1 MNTDALIELISK
13 KVLEQLT
20 MAAAP
25 VAVTQPVRK
34 ESVLVIGEK
43 VDREALT
50 QALGQGF
57 EISLLADVL
66 EPSAENFDHIVLAD
80 LPNKLL
86 GDMAMGLERGR
97 DGCVI
102 VESLM
107 LGKTVHI
114 LEEGIVYRRFK
125 ETAKPAFYQLFEQK
139 EQALV
144 SYGMIVVACTD
155 LARVLK
161 GEVVAPAATVPAA
174 RTTPAVVATTSALEP
189 VKSVRTDAMEITH
202 KRVISERDLSR
213 AHEDGYTRFAVTQQ
227 ALLTPLAKDFVR
239 LNELQVDRISA
250 A

>member
-25 VAVTQPVRK
+25 AAVTQPVRK

-50 QALGQGF
+50 QTLGQGF

-114 LEEGIVYRRFK
+114 LEEGIAYRRFK

-144 SYGMIVVACTD
+144 SYGMVVVSCTD
-155 LARVLK
+155 LTKALK
-161 GEVVAPAATVPAA
+161 GEVVAPAATVPA
-174 RTTPAVVATTSALEP
+174 VVATTSALEP
-189 VKSVRTDAMEITH
+189 VKPVRTEAMEITH
-202 KRVISERDLSR
+202 KRIISERDLSR

-239 LNELQVDRISA
+239 LNELQVDRIHA